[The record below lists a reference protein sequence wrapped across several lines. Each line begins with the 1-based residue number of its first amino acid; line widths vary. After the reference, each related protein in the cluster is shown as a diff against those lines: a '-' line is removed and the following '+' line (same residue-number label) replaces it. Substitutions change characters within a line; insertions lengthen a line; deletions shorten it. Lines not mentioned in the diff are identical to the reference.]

1 MSRSK
6 LIVFN
11 LETDLDSQVLA
22 SAVSWI
28 DELSKS
34 FVELHVFSTHVGRHS
49 LPGNVTVTEIGGG
62 SFSARLRAIRVLLKA
77 ALLVLDKPSNWAV
90 FHHMSSRTC
99 FLLGLYFKATRVRQ
113 VLWYSHNHASL
124 DLIFGYRFMDAIV
137 APTHAAFP
145 LKSSKVIATG
155 HAIRPPRSNSMSED
169 RSGIIS
175 LGRIAKVK
183 NLTKLSSTLMSLQE
197 NEMSMLKRVTLVGP
211 IGDDE
216 VYAQDVFREFSK
228 LDSEFNYLGALSH
241 QNSQDIL
248 NEYSFYFTGT
258 PLSVDKATIE
268 AAMSGCLIVSETFEA
283 LELTGMTEVWEL
295 FGYAPPSLASQIS
308 ELLSRRPEEIKE
320 LRVLIKKVSTEKNG
334 LEKTIGKIAASL
346 TR

>member
-1 MSRSK
+1 
-6 LIVFN
+6 
-11 LETDLDSQVLA
+11 
-22 SAVSWI
+22 
-28 DELSKS
+28 
-34 FVELHVFSTHVGRHS
+34 
-49 LPGNVTVTEIGGG
+49 
-62 SFSARLRAIRVLLKA
+62 
-77 ALLVLDKPSNWAV
+77 
-90 FHHMSSRTC
+90 
-99 FLLGLYFKATRVRQ
+99 
-113 VLWYSHNHASL
+113 
-124 DLIFGYRFMDAIV
+124 
-137 APTHAAFP
+137 
-145 LKSSKVIATG
+145 
-155 HAIRPPRSNSMSED
+155 
-169 RSGIIS
+169 
-175 LGRIAKVK
+175 
-183 NLTKLSSTLMSLQE
+183 MSLQE